1 MWLCGQILATHYR
14 APRAMHCRPSYSP
27 PRPSSSCSP
36 IPPPHTVARRHHTAN
51 LPPFLRT
58 TMVSHPHGPQHRRRH
73 RHLAVIHCCPSS
85 SRSRFTT
92 LHVDHYG
99 AASSQHSTPSS
110 PPRGP
115 TPPPHTVACHHRIAN
130 LPPFMWTTM
139 VPPPRGPQHRR
150 RHRPSQRL
158 PATVGDR
165 KKKISRCNQI

>member
-1 MWLCGQILATHYR
+1 MAIGPDWWQPYLWLCGQILATHYR

-73 RHLAVIHCCPSS
+73 REAQPRRHTLLPVFIRQPIYHPSCGPLRCRILATLNTIVTTTRPNPATAHCRLSS
-85 SRSRFTT
+85 SHSQFAT

-99 AASSQHSTPSS
+99 ATPSRPSTPPS
-110 PPRGP
+110 PPP
-115 TPPPHTVACHHRIAN
+115 
-130 LPPFMWTTM
+130 
-139 VPPPRGPQHRR
+139 
-150 RHRPSQRL
+150 
-158 PATVGDR
+158 
-165 KKKISRCNQI
+165 